1 MNEAGM
7 ENISIHYWIQKY
19 GIKTETGEKLDFHT
33 YRFLFDIYADRSP
46 LICCLKAAQIG
57 FSTYEI
63 LTTAFECRNDGIDI
77 IYVLPSDDDVKRFS
91 GGKTN
96 KIIAQNPI
104 LATWTKDKD
113 STEQKQFGN
122 NTIYYEGAWTER
134 AALSTTAKKL
144 VVDEF
149 DRCKQEVVEQYDSR
163 LQSTA
168 NPRKAFFSNP
178 SMPNVGVHKY
188 YLLSDQKKWHVSHF
202 GRTGTTA
209 FSGIDQLPGDGCGQ
223 EFILDESCIDYKAEI
238 FRCPHCNKEITDE
251 DRRMGEWKATAEGK
265 WSGYWIPLWLAPWM
279 SAANIAEMKRDK
291 TPEYFANFVAGLP
304 YIGGEDTISPQTVLK
319 NVIPN
324 VNSQEGR
331 IVIGVDTG
339 LPIHYTVMNK
349 EGAFYYGKCENY
361 DKLEEFLKRWPE
373 SIIVSD
379 QGGDLIGIRELQ
391 KRYPSR
397 VFLCYYRKDGK
408 RLELIKWGE
417 DLELGTVVVDRNRM
431 LQLIVEQM
439 RDTGRFRFNGS
450 VEDWTEF
457 ASHFANIYREKIVV
471 AGGQNKDDRTL
482 YGTEYV
488 WKRNG
493 PDHFVHTFLYAL
505 TGMDK
510 YAENEAKIIGLDPLQ
525 GIQTGRIFDNSM
537 NLWN

>member
-1 MNEAGM
+1 MPAL
-7 ENISIHYWIQKY
+7 ENISIHAWIQKY

-33 YRFLFDIYADRSP
+33 YRFLFDVYADRSP

-104 LATWTKDKD
+104 LGTWTKDKD
-113 STEQKQFGN
+113 STEQKQFGQ

-188 YLLSDQKKWHVSHF
+188 YLLSDQKKWHVRHL
-202 GRTGTTA
+202 GRPGMISFTGYDT
-209 FSGIDQLPGDGCGQ
+209 LPTESKCGQ
-223 EFILDESCIDYKAEI
+223 EFVLDESCIDYQQEK
-238 FRCPHCNKEITDE
+238 FVCPHCHGEITDE
-251 DRRMGEWKATAEGK
+251 DRRMGEWKPTAEGK

-339 LPIHYTVMNK
+339 LPIHYTIMNK
-349 EGAFYYGKCENY
+349 EGAFYYGKCDNY

-373 SIIVSD
+373 AIIVSD

-457 ASHFANIYREKIVV
+457 ASHFANIYREQIVV

-510 YAENEAKIIGLDPLQ
+510 YAENEAKIIGMDPLQ
-525 GIQTGRIFDNSM
+525 DIQVGRIFDNSM

>member
-1 MNEAGM
+1 MSEIGM
-7 ENISIHYWIQKY
+7 ESISIHYWIQKY
-19 GIKTETGEKLDFHT
+19 GIKTETGEPLDFHT

-104 LATWTKDKD
+104 LGTWTKDKD

-188 YLLSDQKKWHVSHF
+188 YLLSDQKKWHVTHS
-202 GRTGTTA
+202 
-209 FSGIDQLPGDGCGQ
+209 CGN
-223 EFILDESCIDYKAEI
+223 EFVLDESCIDYQTEI
-238 FRCPHCNKEITDE
+238 FRCHSCNKEITDE
-251 DRRMGEWKATAEGK
+251 ERRMGEWKATAQGK

-279 SAANIAEMKRDK
+279 KASNIAEFKRTK
-291 TPEYFANFVAGLP
+291 TPEFFANFVAGLP
-304 YIGGEDTISPQTVLK
+304 YIGGEDTISPETVLK
-319 NVIPN
+319 NVIPA
-324 VNSQEGR
+324 VNGQEGR

-339 LPIHYTVMNK
+339 LPIHFTVMNK

-361 DKLEEFLKRWPE
+361 DKLEGFLKRWPE

-379 QGGDLIGIRELQ
+379 QGGDLIGIRQLQ

-417 DLELGTVVVDRNRM
+417 DMELGTVVVDRNRM
-431 LQLIVEQM
+431 LQLIVEQL

-450 VEDWTEF
+450 TEDWTEF
-457 ASHFANIYREKIVV
+457 ASHFGNIYREQIVV

-493 PDHFVHTFLYAL
+493 PDHFVHAFLYAL

-510 YAENEAKIIGLDPLQ
+510 YADNAATIIGLDPLQ